1 MIKRDIMSIKYCPT
15 EDMMADYMTKPLVG
29 FKLHYFR
36 AWIMNLPQYPEL
48 ASRSVLANRRQ
59 KARVEVVEEIR
70 TKNKKSG
77 NKKMTTINQGAV
89 ESKRSEPKKMTY
101 LEALKK
107 TKTKDNDHEQTTI
120 KTKIRK
126 LG

>member
-1 MIKRDIMSIKYCPT
+1 
-15 EDMMADYMTKPLVG
+15 MAD
-29 FKLHYFR
+29 
-36 AWIMNLPQYPEL
+36 
-48 ASRSVLANRRQ
+48 RRQ
-59 KARVEVVEEIR
+59 KARIEVVEYSKTRIP
-70 TKNKKSG
+70 NKVRER
-77 NKKMTTINQGAV
+77 NAKMTMINESAV
-89 ESKRSEPKKMTY
+89 DSKRSEPKKMTY

>member
-1 MIKRDIMSIKYCPT
+1 M
-15 EDMMADYMTKPLVG
+15 
-29 FKLHYFR
+29 KLC
-36 AWIMNLPQYPEL
+36 
-48 ASRSVLANRRQ
+48 
-59 KARVEVVEEIR
+59 
-70 TKNKKSG
+70 G
-77 NKKMTTINQGAV
+77 NKKMTKSSESAV
-89 ESKRSEPKKMTY
+89 ELKRREPKKMTY

>member
-1 MIKRDIMSIKYCPT
+1 MLT
-15 EDMMADYMTKPLVG
+15 EALKEATLRETKQRKIPNQVRG
-29 FKLHYFR
+29 
-36 AWIMNLPQYPEL
+36 Q
-48 ASRSVLANRRQ
+48 
-59 KARVEVVEEIR
+59 
-70 TKNKKSG
+70 
-77 NKKMTTINQGAV
+77 NKKMTMTNESAV